1 MKAAPHG
8 TSATT
13 QNQLSMYLLLVLLLG
28 SFYTGYSST
37 SPNAK
42 SNCSSAVVPA
52 EMTSAPNFFELH
64 RFWLSLSSTT
74 NLLGSTLVGYA
85 TGATH
90 GVDSGLDALYFNDSP
105 VAFTSL
111 INDVEYI
118 IQGRALPF
126 TDTDVVP
133 MGFKTNEAGNY
144 TIALTNF
151 DGLFQAGQ
159 AIYLKDTDTGLIHNL
174 KTAPY
179 TFSTQ
184 VGVFNTRFKI
194 YYKSETTTYQNGTWS
209 NGIPTIDLKA
219 VIVDNY
225 TTATDLIAQA
235 LTVNPGTVFT
245 VTSGN
250 TVTVAGAISTN
261 VATEGSPAF
270 VVENDA
276 AVLQTSNATNTGLFT
291 VKRNSAA
298 LFRYDYA
305 LWSSPVGGQKLRY
318 FSPQTLFNRFYSY
331 ETATGT
337 NGDYEQ
343 ELVTTTDINTK
354 NFQQATGYLI
364 RMPNNWLEYTS
375 ATNGAVFEGAFT
387 GTLTNGNVSMPLSGD
402 NAKFNLVGNPYASP
416 ISISAFLLQNA
427 ANIENTLYFY
437 RKAHSTANAASGYA
451 TYTALGLVSADPTLN
466 SINLT
471 SIQTGQGFFVVAK
484 TATPA
489 PLLFTNKMRTNGT
502 TTFFKSASE
511 NDTEVHRF
519 WLNASNDQGQ
529 LVGQTLMGYAA
540 AATNGIDSGID
551 AAYFNDSATA
561 LTSIIGSSEYIIQG
575 RSLPFTPTD
584 VIPLGFKSLEGGSF
598 SIGLGHYDGLFA
610 TGQNVYLKDKSTH
623 TLHNLNESDYTFTT
637 PAGIFNQRFEIQ
649 YTAILGT
656 VGSTALKNAVVIGVQ
671 NQEININA
679 GTQVMDKVELID
691 GSGRVLYSRKG
702 VGANTLDIKS
712 LSVLNQLLI
721 VRITTAE
728 NEVITQKI
736 VF

>member
-1 MKAAPHG
+1 MKATPNG
-8 TSATT
+8 TSATIT
-13 QNQLSMYLLLVLLLG
+13 KHFSLPVLLILFLG
-28 SFYTGYSST
+28 SFYTGYGHVT
-37 SPNAK
+37 TCNPNPKANCRIESPSKATTV
-42 SNCSSAVVPA
+42 A
-52 EMTSAPNFFELH
+52 ELH

-85 TGATH
+85 TGATQ
-90 GVDSGLDALYFNDSP
+90 GVDSGIDALYFNDSP
-105 VAFTSL
+105 VALTSL
-111 INDVEYI
+111 INNVEYI

-144 TIALTNF
+144 TIALTNY
-151 DGLFQAGQ
+151 DGLFLAGQ
-159 AIYLKDTDTGLIHNL
+159 SIYLKDTETGIIHNL

-194 YYKSETTTYQNGTWS
+194 YYKSETTIYHNGTWS
-209 NGIPTIDLKA
+209 NGLPTIDLKA
-219 VIVDNY
+219 VIADSY
-225 TTATDLIAQA
+225 TTATDLTAQS
-235 LTVNPGTVFT
+235 LTVNPGTVFK
-245 VTSGN
+245 VASGK
-250 TVTVAGAISTN
+250 TLTVAGAITN
-261 VATEGSPAF
+261 NSVAEGTATF

-276 AVLQTSNATNTGLFT
+276 AVIQTSPAANSGLFT
-291 VKRNSAA
+291 VQRNSNA
-298 LFRYDYA
+298 LFRYDYT

-331 ETATGT
+331 GTANGT

-354 NFQQATGYLI
+354 NFQQAKGYLV
-364 RMPNNWLEYTS
+364 RMPNNWLEYTP
-375 ATNGAVFEGAFT
+375 AINGTAFEGAFT
-387 GTLTNGNVSMPLSGD
+387 GTLTNGNVSMPLSGA

-427 ANIENTLYFY
+427 ANIESTLYFY

-484 TATPA
+484 TTTPA
-489 PLLFTNKMRTNGT
+489 PLLFTNKMRTTGA
-502 TTFFKSASE
+502 TTFFRSASE
-511 NDTEVHRF
+511 NTTEAHRF
-519 WLNASNDQGQ
+519 WLNVSNDQGQ
-529 LVGQTLMGYAA
+529 LLGQTLIGYTA

-561 LTSIIGSSEYIIQG
+561 LTSLIGSSEYIIQG
-575 RSLPFTPTD
+575 KSLPFTPTD

-598 SIGLGHYDGLFA
+598 SIALGNYDGLFA
-610 TGQNVYLKDKSTH
+610 NVQNIYVKDKSTH
-623 TLHNLNESDYTFTT
+623 TLHNLNESDYTFIT
-637 PAGIFNQRFEIQ
+637 PAGIFNDRFEIQ
-649 YTAILGT
+649 YTATLGT
-656 VGSTALKNAVVIGVQ
+656 AGSTVLKNTVLIGVQ

-691 GSGRVLYSRKG
+691 GSGRVIYSEKG
-702 VGANTLDIKS
+702 VDATTAVIKS
-712 LSVLNQLLI
+712 LSVRNQLLI
-721 VRITTAE
+721 VRITTTK